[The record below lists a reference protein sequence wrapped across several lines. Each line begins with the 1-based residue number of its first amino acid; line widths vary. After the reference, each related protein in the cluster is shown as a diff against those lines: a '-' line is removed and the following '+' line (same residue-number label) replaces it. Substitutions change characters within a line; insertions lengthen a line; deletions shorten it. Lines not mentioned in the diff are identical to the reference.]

1 MLAFAF
7 MRRIR
12 KDWIA
17 AHNLIIVVTAYPV
30 PKDYFSILLQD
41 FAKIERS
48 KAAWSRPIVDVLS
61 VLQVLNN

>member
-1 MLAFAF
+1 MLAFAI
-7 MRRIR
+7 MHRIR

-17 AHNLIIVVTAYPV
+17 AHSLIIAVAAYPV
-30 PKDYFSILLQD
+30 SKDYFSIPLRD
-41 FAKIERS
+41 FVKIERS